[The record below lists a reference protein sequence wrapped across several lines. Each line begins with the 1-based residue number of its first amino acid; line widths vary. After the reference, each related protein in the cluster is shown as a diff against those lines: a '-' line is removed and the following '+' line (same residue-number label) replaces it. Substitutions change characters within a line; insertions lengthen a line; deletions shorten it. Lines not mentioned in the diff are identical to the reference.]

1 MYFSNIWVQANDY
14 PSVSKNEKKKME
26 RAIISLTEGG
36 QEVKN
41 KIRNVN
47 GQ

>member
-1 MYFSNIWVQANDY
+1 MEFSNIWVQANDY
-14 PSVSKNEKKKME
+14 PSVSKCE
-26 RAIISLTEGG
+26 RKRMGRVIISLTEGD

-41 KIRNVN
+41 KVRNVN